1 MCWRDSE
8 DYPLIEGG
16 TAPFAYARLMR
27 SREEVPTGYP
37 AEELGHWSQ
46 RAKAWSAAG
55 QDVFVFF
62 INGFKPHAPAA
73 ACAFLEL
80 NAGGR

>member
-1 MCWRDSE
+1 
-8 DYPLIEGG
+8 
-16 TAPFAYARLMR
+16 MR
-27 SREEVPTGYP
+27 SREDVPTGYP

-46 RAKAWSAAG
+46 RAKTWSEAG

-73 ACAFLEL
+73 ARAFLEL